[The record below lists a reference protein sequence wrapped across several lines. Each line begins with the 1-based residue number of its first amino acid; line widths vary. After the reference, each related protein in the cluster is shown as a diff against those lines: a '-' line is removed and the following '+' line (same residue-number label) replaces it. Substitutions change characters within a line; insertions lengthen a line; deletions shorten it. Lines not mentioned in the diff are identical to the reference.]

1 MGNTFNVSGI
11 TIKNRVGCGTACDGR
26 IKELKIFISQ
36 NPITNY
42 NTQTTLIYSSSV
54 GLKDGDLLNFNNLN
68 LSGRYVKVW
77 GKNSG
82 TATWLHLS
90 EVTVLGCAGTNTC
103 VGNQP
108 PNPFTLSSSPNTSQ
122 PVGSIFNLSTN
133 PSDNDGTISKVE
145 FYSGNSKIGESL
157 IAPYTFDFT
166 PVSPASYILLAKAF
180 DDCGA
185 VVSSNNI
192 TITAIPS
199 TSNCTVSSNISLGKT
214 IVQSSNYNSSNSTL
228 LL

>member
-82 TATWLHLS
+82 TVTWLHLS
-90 EVTVLGCAGTNTC
+90 EVTVLGMQ
-103 VGNQP
+103 VP
-108 PNPFTLSSSPNTSQ
+108 
-122 PVGSIFNLSTN
+122 
-133 PSDNDGTISKVE
+133 
-145 FYSGNSKIGESL
+145 
-157 IAPYTFDFT
+157 
-166 PVSPASYILLAKAF
+166 ILLRINHLIH
-180 DDCGA
+180 
-185 VVSSNNI
+185 SH
-192 TITAIPS
+192 
-199 TSNCTVSSNISLGKT
+199 
-214 IVQSSNYNSSNSTL
+214 
-228 LL
+228 